1 MIVIGQILLLIGGV
15 FLFLGSL
22 GLVRMPDVYNR
33 LQTGTKA
40 STLGAMSIGLSA
52 IFLLPGAAGKA
63 LLFVIFIV
71 LANPIASNTLGRSA
85 YLSGV
90 KLANES
96 VSDAWGAQDGGETP
110 DSVAPRVAASGNAA
124 SGGAAPSGAAP
135 GGAAPRGAGGPKSG
149 KGV

>member
-1 MIVIGQILLLIGGV
+1 MTLIGQILLLIGGA

-52 IFLLPGAAGKA
+52 IFLLPGATGKA

-71 LANPIASNTLGRSA
+71 LANPIASNTIGRSA

-90 KLANES
+90 KLADES
-96 VSDAWGAQDGGETP
+96 VSDEWGAQNE
-110 DSVAPRVAASGNAA
+110 AAT
-124 SGGAAPSGAAP
+124 SGAAP
-135 GGAAPRGAGGPKSG
+135 DGAAPRGAASRGAASRGAADPKSG
-149 KGV
+149 KGA

>member
-1 MIVIGQILLLIGGV
+1 MTVVGEILMLIGGI

-63 LLFVIFIV
+63 VLLVVFIV
-71 LANPIASNTLGRSA
+71 LANPVASNTIGRSA
-85 YLSGV
+85 YLSGI
-90 KLANES
+90 KLSEKS
-96 VSDAWGAQDGGETP
+96 VSDAWGVQ
-110 DSVAPRVAASGNAA
+110 ASGEAGMVEGAA
-124 SGGAAPSGAAP
+124 ADATITGAAPEATDNKGA
-135 GGAAPRGAGGPKSG
+135 
-149 KGV
+149 

>member
-1 MIVIGQILLLIGGV
+1 MTAIGQILLLIGGI

-63 LLFVIFIV
+63 VLFVIFIV

-90 KLANES
+90 KLADES
-96 VSDAWGAQDGGETP
+96 VSDEWGAQDEE
-110 DSVAPRVAASGNAA
+110 
-124 SGGAAPSGAAP
+124 
-135 GGAAPRGAGGPKSG
+135 G
-149 KGV
+149 KK

>member
-1 MIVIGQILLLIGGV
+1 MMVVGEILMLIGGV

-63 LLFVIFIV
+63 VLLVVFIV
-71 LANPIASNTLGRSA
+71 LANPIASNTIGRSA
-85 YLSGV
+85 YLSGIRLSE
-90 KLANES
+90 KS
-96 VSDAWGAQDGGETP
+96 VGDAWGVQARGETGMP
-110 DSVAPRVAASGNAA
+110 E
-124 SGGAAPSGAAP
+124 GAAVDETSSAEAP
-135 GGAAPRGAGGPKSG
+135 DK

>member
-1 MIVIGQILLLIGGV
+1 MTVIGQILLLIGGI

-40 STLGAMSIGLSA
+40 STLGAMSVGLSA

-90 KLANES
+90 KLADES
-96 VSDAWGAQDGGETP
+96 VSDEWGAQGEGTT
-110 DSVAPRVAASGNAA
+110 
-124 SGGAAPSGAAP
+124 PSGTAA
-135 GGAAPRGAGGPKSG
+135 PKSG
-149 KGV
+149 KGA

>member
-1 MIVIGQILLLIGGV
+1 MTIIGEILMLIGGI

-63 LLFVIFIV
+63 VLLVIFIV
-71 LANPIASNTLGRSA
+71 LANPIASNTIGRSA
-85 YLSGV
+85 YLSGIRLSE
-90 KLANES
+90 KS
-96 VSDAWGAQDGGETP
+96 VSDAWGAQEGNNGEMIEGGAVE
-110 DSVAPRVAASGNAA
+110 ASG
-124 SGGAAPSGAAP
+124 SGSAPTPSDKKGA
-135 GGAAPRGAGGPKSG
+135 
-149 KGV
+149 

>member
-1 MIVIGQILLLIGGV
+1 MIVIGQILLLVGGI

-40 STLGAMSIGLSA
+40 STLGAMSIGLSS

-63 LLFVIFIV
+63 VLFVIFIV
-71 LANPIASNTLGRSA
+71 LANPIASNTIGRSA

-90 KLANES
+90 KLAKGS
-96 VSDAWGAQDGGETP
+96 VSDEWHAQD
-110 DSVAPRVAASGNAA
+110 A
-124 SGGAAPSGAAP
+124 GAAPQGAASD
-135 GGAAPRGAGGPKSG
+135 AGSQKPG
-149 KGV
+149 KGA

>member
-1 MIVIGQILLLIGGV
+1 MLLIGGV

-63 LLFVIFIV
+63 LLFVIFIL
-71 LANPIASNTLGRSA
+71 LANPIASNTIGRSA

-90 KLANES
+90 KLADES
-96 VSDAWGAQDGGETP
+96 VSDEWGAQKKDGAADGG
-110 DSVAPRVAASGNAA
+110 APA
-124 SGGAAPSGAAP
+124 SGAAVSTASAA
-135 GGAAPRGAGGPKSG
+135 GQGAPEKSVASGEAQNSG
-149 KGV
+149 KGA